1 MKLRIIAVQAGN
13 EIKKFPNDTRHF
25 FSSKG
30 ILQTVVKKKNYDSF
44 EGKVLILL

>member
-25 FSSKG
+25 LF
-30 ILQTVVKKKNYDSF
+30 
-44 EGKVLILL
+44 LLAYFADCHQL

>member
-25 FSSKG
+25 FF
-30 ILQTVVKKKNYDSF
+30 LQGYFTDCRQ
-44 EGKVLILL
+44 L